1 MPFLSVAAGIATFSV
16 MDATMKSASI
26 QAGVYNAMLLR
37 AGIGSLLVL
46 PLWLLAGGRCALR
59 S

>member
-1 MPFLSVAAGIATFSV
+1 MNRAHPLLPFLSVAAGIATFSV

-37 AGIGSLLVL
+37 A
-46 PLWLLAGGRCALR
+46 R
-59 S
+59 SAAC